1 MNIEELIDMG
11 DYSYG
16 SEYNFLE
23 STLEAEYIKMLDCL
37 LEIWTHQL

>member
-1 MNIEELIDMG
+1 MNIEEFIDMG
-11 DYSYG
+11 AYLYD

-23 STLEAEYIKMLDCL
+23 STLEAEYIKMLGCL